1 MKLRTLIFSSLVAV
15 SVLPVGIL
23 AYWLQQTHIDNQF
36 AMVENQHKVIARNLT
51 IALERYANDTR
62 SAFQL
67 ATENFQNPGNTEALT
82 QHLSDLHFRHICSVD
97 ASGKI
102 QQFQCALTCPA
113 NPQFP
118 RIVLLSIKDTLQAA
132 AGKKG
137 KVFFSRVVPNPVGN
151 PAIYLVKK
159 MPNGNNAIG
168 EIEPA
173 YFIKLQ
179 KAVVFGI
186 KGHAAI
192 FDQTGRV
199 IAHPLP
205 GWMKSMKNLSTVSI
219 VQKMI
224 NGESGV
230 TRFFSPAVNVNM
242 VAGYNVVPGVGWGVM
257 VPQPESEIF
266 LYADS
271 VSKAILTVA
280 VLGVFVAALFSW
292 WLSGML
298 SKPMQLLS
306 KAAYSVAEGN
316 LSTRVVSFT
325 KLGLSELLELEKSF
339 NQMIA
344 NVVRK
349 NTELEKLSHDAIR
362 SSKYKSEFISSM
374 NHELRTPMNS
384 VLGFAQMLELD
395 TEKPLSEAQKSSIE
409 NIIRNGNHLLELIN
423 HMLDF
428 NKIEVGELPI
438 DIEDVPAREVIDA
451 SLYLN
456 QARAT
461 QEGIEIID
469 QTVDEDLPVLSTD
482 RTRLIQVL
490 LNLLSNAVKY
500 NREHGKVTLSCQRKA
515 TQMLRISVADTG
527 MGIPLEKQ
535 EELFNPFERLGRE
548 LGQIDGTGI
557 GLSITKKIIELM
569 GGLIGFESQHG
580 KGSTFWVEVPLSSDQ
595 MRDENTAGATDTV
608 GRKAGSRV
616 DNAPACSILYIED
629 NPENVILME
638 AIIGQLENVQMVN
651 AHNATLG
658 FDLATSKK
666 PDLILMDINLP
677 GMNGIQALKLLL
689 RTKETRDIPVI
700 AITSN
705 NTPRDIDAGL
715 RAGFRAYITKP
726 IKVPEFIRTIKKF
739 IDDINKTQ

>member
-1 MKLRTLIFSSLVAV
+1 MKLRTLIFGSLVLV

-23 AYWLQQTHIDNQF
+23 AYWVQQTNIDNEF
-36 AMVENQHKVIARNLT
+36 NVVENQHKVIARNLT
-51 IALERYANDTR
+51 IALERYAKDTR
-62 SAFQL
+62 SAFRL
-67 ATENFQNPGNTEALT
+67 AVQNLQNPGKIKELA
-82 QHLSDLHFRHICSVD
+82 QHLGELHFRHICSVD
-97 ASGKI
+97 SSGKI
-102 QQFQCALTCPA
+102 QKYQCALICPA
-113 NPQFP
+113 DQQFP
-118 RIVLLSIKDTLQAA
+118 KSVLLSLKDTIQAA
-132 AGKKG
+132 ASKKG
-137 KVFFSRVVPNPVGN
+137 EILFSKIVHNPIGN

-159 MPNGNNAIG
+159 MANGNNAIG
-168 EIEPA
+168 ELEPT

-179 KAVVFGI
+179 KAVAFGI

-192 FDQTGRV
+192 VDQTGRV

-205 GWMKSMKNLSTVSI
+205 GWVKSMKNLSAVSV

-230 TRFFSPAVNVNM
+230 TRFYSPAVKADM

-257 VPQPESEIF
+257 VPQPESEIY

-271 VSKAILTVA
+271 VSKAILA
-280 VLGVFVAALFSW
+280 IAIFGVFIAALLSW

-344 NVVRK
+344 NVVSK

-384 VLGFAQMLELD
+384 VLGFAQMLELG
-395 TEKPLSEAQKSSIE
+395 TEEPLSEAQKSSVE
-409 NIIRNGNHLLELIN
+409 HIIRNGNHLLELIN

-428 NKIEVGELPI
+428 NKIEIGELPI
-438 DIEDVPAREVIDA
+438 DIEDVQAREIIDA

-456 QARAT
+456 QARAS

-469 QTVDEDLPVLSTD
+469 QTIDEDLPLLSTD

-515 TQMLRISVADTG
+515 TQMLRISVTDTG

-580 KGSTFWVEVPLSSDQ
+580 KGSTFWVEVPLSRDQ
-595 MRDENTAGATDTV
+595 SLNENTTGARDTASQ
-608 GRKAGSRV
+608 KAGSKT
-616 DNAPACSILYIED
+616 DNAPACTILYIED
-629 NPENVILME
+629 NPENVILMD
-638 AIIGQLENVQMVN
+638 AIISKLDNVRMVT
-651 AHNATLG
+651 AYNATLG
-658 FDLATSKK
+658 FDIATSKK

-689 RTKETRDIPVI
+689 RTEATRDIPVI

-715 RAGFRAYITKP
+715 RAGFKAYITKP

-739 IDDINKTQ
+739 IDDINNSQ